1 LKKFILKNLKI
12 KNQTRKK
19 TLMRIKTLIRK
30 KRKKSLIQFAK
41 LMVFLKREKVLME
54 RNLNSTVDQ
63 YTIFNLT

>member
-19 TLMRIKTLIRK
+19 TLIRK
-30 KRKKSLIQFAK
+30 KRKKRLIQFAK

-54 RNLNSTVDQ
+54 RNLNSIVDLFTA
-63 YTIFNLT
+63 YNINLT